1 MPPTA
6 MAERAGVIEWAVA
19 GRPIAGEDCSGD
31 EALVCAVGRDAL
43 VAAIDGVGHGSA
55 AARAARVAVNTL
67 RAARWADVV
76 ALTERCHAALRSTR
90 GAAVG
95 LAVLRGDGTATWL
108 GVGNI
113 AGCLVHGGEPSPTAG
128 HWLLSQSGV
137 VGDEL
142 PALRPASLPLRRGD
156 VLVLAT
162 DGIDGG
168 FADDLIA
175 TGSCEEI
182 AARVLDAHARETDDA
197 LVVAARY
204 LGEDMG

>member
-1 MPPTA
+1 
-6 MAERAGVIEWAVA
+6 MAERAGVVEWSIA
-19 GRPIAGEDCSGD
+19 GRPIAGEECSGD
-31 EALVCAVGRDAL
+31 EALVRAVGREAL
-43 VAAIDGVGHGSA
+43 VAAIDGLGHGSA
-55 AARAARVAVNTL
+55 AAHAARVAVDAL
-67 RAARWADVV
+67 RDAPWSDVV
-76 ALTERCHAALRSTR
+76 ALTERCHAALRATR

-95 LAVLRGDGTATWL
+95 LAILGGDGTATWL

-113 AGCLVHGGEPSPTAG
+113 AGRLVPGGEPSPTGG

-142 PALRPASLPLRRGD
+142 PRLRPASLPLRRGD

-162 DGIDGG
+162 DGIDGA

-175 TGSCEEI
+175 TGPCEQI
-182 AARVLDAHARETDDA
+182 AMRVLDSHARATDDA

-204 LGEDMG
+204 LGEETG